1 MSGFAGIYH
10 LDGRPVDRELLQR
23 MSGAIAHR
31 GKDDSGMWFNGPIG
45 MAHRMFHTTPESLF
59 EKQPLMDE
67 ENQLCLVLDGRVDN
81 RDELKSALASRGFRL
96 RSDTDAEI
104 VLRAYEAWGED
115 CAAGIIGDFA
125 FVIWDER
132 RKWIYCARDFIGYKP
147 LFYYFNGKSFWWA
160 SEFHSLFEDDEVRQE
175 LNEGM
180 VGEYLS
186 GLIRTPDETL
196 YQGILRLLPAHCLIV
211 DSSGVRH
218 RRYWDLDPSKAVGH
232 ASDEEY
238 AEHFREI
245 FREAVRCRMRG
256 IGPVGADLSGGLDSS
271 SVVCMAQS
279 LLQDGKADCRGLETF
294 SQVFAG
300 EDCDESNYIR
310 DVVEKWGLRSYQD
323 YPPPAEAAAFAEI
336 ARRYK
341 DFPGYAYSAVT
352 DSLARAIAGRGVRIC
367 LTGEGGDEWFTGS
380 ENYCLD
386 LLLDLKVSQSLCAA
400 SRTGFLRGV
409 RPLTRQLLRVC
420 VWPRIPRCAQSA
432 ARWVLRRP
440 LTPWWI
446 APEFAR
452 RISLADRLDQGAYTP
467 PDATLSQQDLYSPLT
482 DAWNAHCIDLDERN
496 EVWSGMEKRH
506 PLNDR
511 RIVEFGLAL
520 PDGQRS
526 RNGVS
531 KFVLRRAMSKLLP
544 ETVIVRQDKADFTG
558 QSVKQFQRW
567 GGRHTFDSMEIYR
580 AGWLKPDKVNYLYS
594 LMSKASEQGF
604 NGPAT
609 YVWQL
614 WMIWGIDLF
623 CRETSILRGIS
634 NRSAIQT
641 EQFQSK
647 VSLEGSNT

>member
-23 MSGAIAHR
+23 MSDAIAHR

-81 RDELKSALASRGFRL
+81 RDELKSALASRGFHL

-196 YQGILRLLPAHCLIV
+196 YQGILRLLPSHCLIV

-279 LLQDGKADCRGLETF
+279 LLQDGETDCQGLETF

-300 EDCDESNYIR
+300 EDCDESDYIR
-310 DVVEKWGLRSYQD
+310 NVVEKWSLRSYQE
-323 YPPPAEAAAFAEI
+323 YPPPAPASAFAEI
-336 ARRYK
+336 TRRYK
-341 DFPGYAYSAVT
+341 DFPGYTSSAVT
-352 DSLARAIAGRGVRIC
+352 DSLAQAIACRGIRAY

-380 ENYCLD
+380 DDYCLD
-386 LLLDLKVSQSLCAA
+386 LLFDLKLSQSLRAA
-400 SRTGFLRGV
+400 SGNGLLSGV
-409 RPLTRQLLRVC
+409 GPLAGQLLRSC
-420 VWPRIPRCAQSA
+420 IWPRIPGHLQST
-432 ARWVLRRP
+432 ARRVLRRP
-440 LTPWWI
+440 ATPWWI

-452 RISLADRLDQGAYTP
+452 RVSLAERLGQRAYVP
-467 PDATLSQQDLYSPLT
+467 PRAVWSQQDLYSSLT
-482 DAWNAHCIDLDERN
+482 DAWNVHCNEINERN
-496 EVWSGMEKRH
+496 EAWSGLEKRH

-520 PDGQRS
+520 PDDQRS
-526 RNGVS
+526 RDGVS
-531 KFVLRRAMSKLLP
+531 KFVLRAAMSKLLP
-544 ETVIVRQDKADFTG
+544 ETIRVRRDKADFTG
-558 QSVKQFQRW
+558 QFVKQFHRW
-567 GGRHTFDSMEIYR
+567 GGRQAFDSMEIFR
-580 AGWLKPDKVNYLYS
+580 AGWLKPGEVKGLYD
-594 LMSKASEQGF
+594 LMEKAAGQGF

-623 CRETSILRGIS
+623 YSETPVCRTS
-634 NRSAIQT
+634 NRSTSQA
-641 EQFQSK
+641 EQFQHK
-647 VSLEGSNT
+647 VSFEGSKT